1 MWIWHPFHQLVWREQ
16 TRLCKVEL
24 KKKVEKKDK
33 KEKEKKKKKRKT
45 IEFLDKKLNPGTV
58 T

>member
-1 MWIWHPFHQLVWREQ
+1 MNLAPIPSTGLEGTNQAVQSGTE
-16 TRLCKVEL
+16 
-24 KKKVEKKDK
+24 KKVEKKDK
-33 KEKEKKKKKRKT
+33 KKKEKKKKKRKT